1 MEDTIGRQAL
11 YYPYIHIR
19 SEHWLKATLLCTPA
33 VKRIVPDSYT
43 PEDLPRILKYTEI
56 VGPNGPLLQSVPS
69 ASAAAYDA
77 QNRLLAKIREHE
89 PQILEK
95 YQRSHVSPADVYRIH
110 VAKFNE
116 VLLHYLLEHGL
127 AWHTDHPDAYG
138 HRSWYALHPVLGS
151 AIMTTL
157 GLSIAREQHY
167 DVVTPSTEFHEALL
181 TTRESDIFDT
191 LLSRDEPKPVPTIAQ
206 VGHDLGQLVIT
217 LTGIN
222 FESLHPERIPE
233 LQSSKHFRQFQ
244 RLIRTNAH
252 FIDREADPE
261 GYRERVLS
269 EANEIIDAWHET
281 KGDLSKDL
289 RDALFE
295 SALIFSAEALKA
307 HGGAADA
314 GAAAT
319 GLVAAGGVAIGLL
332 VIKGLRLG
340 EKRRRGSPYQY
351 LTQVMEAESEVLRLT
366 FPLGLES

>member
-1 MEDTIGRQAL
+1 MEDSTGRPAL

-33 VKRIVPDSYT
+33 VKRIVPDTYT
-43 PEDLPRILKYTEI
+43 PEDRPRILKYREI

-69 ASAAAYDA
+69 NSAAAYEA
-77 QNRLLAKIREHE
+77 QDRLLAKLREHQ
-89 PQILEK
+89 PQILKK
-95 YQRSHVSPADVYRIH
+95 YQRSHFSSANVYRIH

-116 VLLHYLLEHGL
+116 LLLHYLIEHEL

-138 HRSWYALHPVLGS
+138 DRSWYALQPVLGS

-181 TTRESDIFDT
+181 TTKESEIFDT
-191 LLSRDEPKPVPTIAQ
+191 LLSSDEPKPVPTIAQ

-222 FESLHPERIPE
+222 FESLQPEHIPE
-233 LQSSKHFRQFQ
+233 LQSSKHFHKFQ
-244 RLIRTNAH
+244 RLIRSNAH
-252 FIDREADPE
+252 FVDREGDPE
-261 GYRERVLS
+261 GYRERLLS
-269 EANEIIDAWHET
+269 EANEIIDAWHEI

-295 SALIFSAEALKA
+295 STLIFSAEALKA
-307 HGGAADA
+307 LKAQA
-314 GAAAT
+314 GTDTT
-319 GLVAAGGVAIGLL
+319 GLVAAGGIAIGLL
-332 VIKGLRLG
+332 MIKGLRLA
-340 EKRRRGSPYQY
+340 EKRRRGSPHQY
-351 LTQVMEAESEVLRLT
+351 LTQVMQAESEVLRLT